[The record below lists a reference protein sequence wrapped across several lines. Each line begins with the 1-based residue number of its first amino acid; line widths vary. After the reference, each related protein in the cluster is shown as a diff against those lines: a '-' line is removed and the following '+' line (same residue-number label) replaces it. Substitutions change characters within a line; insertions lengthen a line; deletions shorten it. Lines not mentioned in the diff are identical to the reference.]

1 MRIKDDKN
9 SLTKNLILFPDAST
23 IMLNNKLLK
32 EFIPLHRQSSLKFRK
47 DEAFTIKNSLISSN
61 NKIIINERLESE
73 KKDWKS
79 DERI

>member
-47 DEAFTIKNSLISSN
+47 DEVFTIKNSLISSN